1 MSKLMKFIW
10 TLISMVP
17 LIIVFGLVLLF
28 DYFWKRTLCITWIIP
43 VILLSCSILL
53 IIICYAIIIFALS
66 KLSTIKLKVEEIES
80 KDSFVASNII
90 TYLLPLATITV
101 ESINWVAFIGLMAI
115 LFVLLFSTKIV
126 QLNPIMFLF
135 RYRYYTIKASSGI
148 KYTLI
153 SKKKRMDIES
163 PKVMIEIFPEIYM
176 EVEDKNV

>member
-53 IIICYAIIIFALS
+53 IIICYAIIKFALS

-80 KDSFVASNII
+80 KDSLVASNII

-115 LFVLLFSTKIV
+115 LFVLPQKLS
-126 QLNPIMFLF
+126 N
-135 RYRYYTIKASSGI
+135 
-148 KYTLI
+148 
-153 SKKKRMDIES
+153 
-163 PKVMIEIFPEIYM
+163 
-176 EVEDKNV
+176 